1 MTLSGTTNALARV
14 TGSLFV
20 VGTVAFAIA
29 ATVLSSTFNWPDILR
44 EPASVVLPEFVAGGS
59 SLVWT

>member
-29 ATVLSSTFNWPDILR
+29 ATVLSSTFDWPDILR
-44 EPASVVLPEFVAGGS
+44 EPASVVPPEFGAGGS